1 MNMGIL
7 CLFWKNKSKY
17 IQGLDRSD
25 GLLKRTLNAS
35 PLVTASQVHGEMTL
49 TNLNILWSN
58 LKRKVTA

>member
-17 IQGLDRSD
+17 IQGLDRWFV
-25 GLLKRTLNAS
+25 KTHFKT